1 MADDF
6 LRLEKEAAKLGL
18 KLNRGKCEVTGHT
31 SASRDLFTSLGIDLI
46 ETELKDLTLLG
57 SPLLPGTAVD
67 TVLTS
72 KREELEIIASRLP
85 LLSAHDSL
93 FLLRNVVSTP
103 RLLYTLRTAPCTG
116 SAELLRYDDLLRST
130 LTVTLNVD
138 LTDPGWH
145 QATLPIRWGGLGV
158 RSAVSLAAP
167 AYLASAAKTA
177 DLVLHLLPPNMK
189 QAMDAS
195 IDVAFQAWQGAV
207 AETAVV
213 PTGVKSGIQRSWD
226 DPCCAMT
233 ALILLEEAP
242 DDQSKARL
250 RASQQATS
258 GAWLKALP
266 LPSVG
271 LHLENDTIRIAVGL
285 RLGLT
290 LCEPHVCHCG
300 TQVDARGTH
309 GLACKRSAGRHPRH
323 GLLNDVIHRAMLQ
336 AQIPSAKEPSGL
348 MPFSGK
354 RPDGASMIPWAR
366 GRCLAWDVTAP
377 DTLAQSH
384 VQGSAVCAG
393 AAAAKAEASKIAK
406 YTEIS
411 TTHVFIPLAFE
422 TLGAWGEQA
431 RNFVSELGR
440 RLMAITGDMRETDF
454 LRQRL
459 SIAIQRG
466 NALSIRGSLR
476 ME

>member
-1 MADDF
+1 MAQ
-6 LRLEKEAAKLGL
+6 K
-18 KLNRGKCEVTGHT
+18 
-31 SASRDLFTSLGIDLI
+31 
-46 ETELKDLTLLG
+46 
-57 SPLLPGTAVD
+57 
-67 TVLTS
+67 
-72 KREELEIIASRLP
+72 
-85 LLSAHDSL
+85 
-93 FLLRNVVSTP
+93 
-103 RLLYTLRTAPCTG
+103 
-116 SAELLRYDDLLRST
+116 
-130 LTVTLNVD
+130 
-138 LTDPGWH
+138 
-145 QATLPIRWGGLGV
+145 
-158 RSAVSLAAP
+158 
-167 AYLASAAKTA
+167 
-177 DLVLHLLPPNMK
+177 
-189 QAMDAS
+189 
-195 IDVAFQAWQGAV
+195 
-207 AETAVV
+207 AVV
-213 PTGVKSGIQRSWD
+213 PTGVQTGIQRSWD

-250 RASQQATS
+250 RASQQATL

-348 MPFSGK
+348 MPFSGE

-431 RNFVSELGR
+431 RNFISDLRR